1 MANKAAWLTARQARP
16 FEVDDAPMPIPSAGE
31 VVIRNRAV
39 AINPVD
45 WGMQALGVG
54 VVTQTYPF
62 IEGFDAAG
70 EITAVGSA
78 VEGFKIGDRVV
89 ALLCASGNIS
99 ENASDG
105 QNGSNAAF
113 QLFSS
118 AVENS
123 IAKLPDN
130 VSYAEASVLPLAIS
144 TAASA
149 LFQADTLALP
159 CPQINPKPT
168 GKVVL
173 VWGGSSS
180 VGACAIQ
187 LVLGAGFDVAL
198 TASSHNLEYCKT
210 LGAKYVFDHAKD
222 GVVEDIMTAL
232 KGLDFGGAF
241 CAILNPDAI
250 KQCAQVASELG
261 GHKFVSTVLPPAMP
275 LQDGLPSDV
284 KTCNGE
290 MKPFYPCRCEE

>member
-1 MANKAAWLTARQARP
+1 MANKAAWLTAAQVKP
-16 FEVDDAPMPIPSAGE
+16 FKVDDALMLVPKADE

-39 AINPVD
+39 AINPTD
-45 WGMQALGVG
+45 WAIQAMGIIIL
-54 VVTQTYPF
+54 TYPF
-62 IEGFDAAG
+62 IEGCDAAG

-78 VEGFKIGDRVV
+78 VKDFKIGDRVI
-89 ALLCASGNIS
+89 AILDPYGSQNI
-99 ENASDG
+99 
-105 QNGSNAAF
+105 SNAAF

-118 AVENS
+118 AGENS

-130 VSYAEASVLPLAIS
+130 VSYAEASVLPLGIS

-149 LFQADTLALP
+149 LFQTGTLALP
-159 CPQINPKPT
+159 HPQVNPKPT

-187 LVLGAGFDVAL
+187 LVVGAGFDVAT

-222 GVVEDIMTAL
+222 SVVEDITTAL
-232 KGLDFGGAF
+232 KGVDFGGAF
-241 CAILNPDAI
+241 CAIRD
-250 KQCAQVASELG
+250 
-261 GHKFVSTVLPPAMP
+261 
-275 LQDGLPSDV
+275 SDV
-284 KTCNGE
+284 I
-290 MKPFYPCRCEE
+290 

>member
-1 MANKAAWLTARQARP
+1 MANKAAWLTAAQVKP
-16 FEVDDAPMPIPSAGE
+16 FKVDGAPMPVPESGK

-45 WGMQALGVG
+45 WAMQAMGIAIT
-54 VVTQTYPF
+54 TQTYPF
-62 IEGFDAAG
+62 IEGHDAAG

-78 VEGFKIGDRVV
+78 VKDFKIGDRVV
-89 ALLCASGNIS
+89 AMLNASGNQ
-99 ENASDG
+99 NLSD
-105 QNGSNAAF
+105 AAF

-118 AVENS
+118 AAENS

-130 VSYAEASVLPLAIS
+130 VSYAEASVLPLCIS

-159 CPQINPKPT
+159 HPQVNAKPT

-173 VWGGSSS
+173 VWGGTSS

-187 LVLGAGFDVAL
+187 LVIGAGFDVAT
-198 TASSHNLEYCKT
+198 TASSHNLDYCKT

-222 GVVEDIMTAL
+222 SVVEDITTAL
-232 KGLDFGGAF
+232 KGVEFGGAF
-241 CAILNPDAI
+241 CAILNPVVI
-250 KQCAQVASELG
+250 KQCAQIASELG
-261 GHKFVSTVLPPAMP
+261 GHKFVSTVLPNTMP

-290 MKPFYPCRCEE
+290 MNELLPRASVKSKSS